1 MQFIKISGGFEAYRQ
16 AVVDDLMKSVTNSYI
31 KFENVTLEQ
40 VKHAINH
47 YGGTTTCVFTN
58 PEHGVEGFLNETAVS
73 ASVIV
78 VMP

>member
-1 MQFIKISGGFEAYRQ
+1 MQFIKISGGSKAYRQ

-31 KFENVTLEQ
+31 KFEDATLEQ

-58 PEHGVEGFLNETAVS
+58 PDANTLLFLGETCVS